1 MQVIIQFFSL
11 LISGV
16 SAVFGFMLN
25 IGSIIEYSIQ
35 MLPSQLSDTLLVCF
49 GLILAVRVLELLP

>member
-35 MLPSQLSDTLLVCF
+35 MLPIELSDTLLLCF